1 MLTALSWSETL
12 LVFGFFKALLTC
24 SGNSLNFNISDKWTQ
39 FTFQG
44 KLVGLGQQRHHREQ
58 SLKF

>member
-24 SGNSLNFNISDKWTQ
+24 SANSINFISDRWTQ
-39 FTFQG
+39 FTFQS
-44 KLVGLGQQRHHREQ
+44 KAAGLGQQSYHREQ
-58 SLKF
+58 ALKF